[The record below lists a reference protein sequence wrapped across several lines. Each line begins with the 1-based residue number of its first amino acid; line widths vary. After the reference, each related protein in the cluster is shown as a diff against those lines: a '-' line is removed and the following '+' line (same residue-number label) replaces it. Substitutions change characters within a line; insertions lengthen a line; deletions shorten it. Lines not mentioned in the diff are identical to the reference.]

1 MLRSGVF
8 ARHNVD
14 EEVEHVALSQ
24 GACNVTT
31 LQGASLIL
39 LCVDP
44 CAHGQ
49 LCDEDV
55 ATLRE
60 QDWRLSRDHFNI
72 RVGLHDFLDTRQRE
86 LMQLV
91 VVFIG
96 LELRDLLLPVRVEN
110 VAVVARQPLVDL
122 L

>member
-1 MLRSGVF
+1 MRLL
-8 ARHNVD
+8 AWHNVD
-14 EEVEHVALSQ
+14 KEIKHVRLGQS
-24 GACNVTT
+24 GRNVRP
-31 LQGASLIL
+31 LKCAAFVL
-39 LCVDP
+39 LGVNP